1 MRVPIVTMEE
11 PVQILILRLNADVLQ
26 DSWEIDVKLK
36 VNFN

>member
-1 MRVPIVTMEE
+1 MQVPHVTMEE